1 MKYKN
6 KILGFV
12 LLSALALAASACA
25 EKAKSPSEAYRML
38 YAAVKAKDMAKVK
51 KMMTKGSLDLAQF
64 NADRQ
69 KITLEKS
76 LENGLV
82 APTLSDKIEMRDE
95 RIKDNF
101 GAVEV
106 YNPMDKRWEDLPFM
120 LEDGSWKLAVGNLF
134 SGTFKSPG
142 EGQAEKERKAS
153 GDGMP
158 PVMPSNVPSNMSG
171 NLPKGANS
179 ATMPPSGESNS
190 VEVPK
195 EEKQKPKK

>member
-1 MKYKN
+1 
-6 KILGFV
+6 
-12 LLSALALAASACA
+12 
-25 EKAKSPSEAYRML
+25 ML

-82 APTLSDKIEMRDE
+82 APTLADTIEMRDE

-120 LEDGSWKLAVGNLF
+120 YEDGSWKLAVGNLF

-153 GDGMP
+153 GGGIPMMP
-158 PVMPSNVPSNMSG
+158 PSANSSG
-171 NLPKGANS
+171 NLPDMQKGSNS
-179 ATMPPSGESNS
+179 AMPPANDSKSI
-190 VEVPK
+190 EVPK
-195 EEKQKPKK
+195 EDNKPKPKK